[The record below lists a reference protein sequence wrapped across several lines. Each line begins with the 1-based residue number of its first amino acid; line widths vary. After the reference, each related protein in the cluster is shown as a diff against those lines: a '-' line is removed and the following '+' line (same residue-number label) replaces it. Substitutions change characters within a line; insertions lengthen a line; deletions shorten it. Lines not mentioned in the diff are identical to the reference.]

1 MDKSTISA
9 RIDTDILTK
18 LDGLS
23 KATARSKSYLI
34 AQAIGNYVED
44 QAWQIEAI
52 KEGVKDFRTL
62 MNLDIKYVSPGSD
75 FFEAVNT
82 LFRAGT
88 NVWVNSKVY
97 NLYPEKDESLEDNL
111 ARAVEEFEKFSS

>member
-52 KEGVKDFRTL
+52 KEGVKQADEGKFA
-62 MNLDIKYVSPGSD
+62 SD
-75 FFEAVNT
+75 
-82 LFRAGT
+82 R
-88 NVWVNSKVY
+88 KVKKA
-97 NLYPEKDESLEDNL
+97 LAKWGISED
-111 ARAVEEFEKFSS
+111 